1 MLNIEVDID
10 LQIWLKMKCIV
21 DQSIQKDDVQNLT
34 IHHLNLA
41 NLNKSQKS
49 MIHIGGWT
57 KQKKKVVLNL

>member
-49 MIHIGGWT
+49 MIHIGG
-57 KQKKKVVLNL
+57 